1 MKTIKDSKGLS
12 LLVILLMY
20 VIAFTIGYFV
30 YVNLPFE
37 FYYSF
42 LIADVFAT
50 VVIFIFSLIF
60 KNASCYDAYWSALP
74 LAAVIMLLF
83 QSEVTIT
90 RVLIAVAVSGW
101 GIRLTL
107 NWVYTF
113 DNLNWIDWRYKDLK
127 EKSKGLYPLVNFFG
141 IHLFPTLIVY
151 FCFLPVLYVFKYN
164 VTLNPFVIVFF
175 VFAILAFTMQGIADL
190 QMHHFR
196 KNRTTTFIR
205 VGLWKYSRHP
215 NYLGEILMWWMVALF
230 AIFALNGY
238 YYLLLGAFLN
248 TCLFVF
254 ISIPLAENHQRKRK
268 EGFDLYKKETRMLL
282 PIYKKSPITNEE
294 K

>member
-1 MKTIKDSKGLS
+1 MNAIKNNKALS

-20 VIAFTIGYFV
+20 IIAFAIGYFI
-30 YVNLPFE
+30 YITLPFE

-42 LIADVFAT
+42 LIADVAAT
-50 VVIFIFSLIF
+50 IVIFIFSLIF
-60 KNASCYDAYWSALP
+60 NNASCYDAYWSVLP

-83 QSEVTIT
+83 QSDVNIV
-90 RVLIAVAVSGW
+90 RLLIAIAVIGW
-101 GIRLTL
+101 GLRLTM
-107 NWVYTF
+107 NWIYTF

-151 FCFLPVLYVFKYN
+151 FCFLPVLYVFHYD
-164 VTLNPFVIVFF
+164 VTLNPFVVVFF
-175 VFAILAFTMQGIADL
+175 ALAIFAFSMQGIADL

-196 KNRTTTFIR
+196 KNRTSTFIR
-205 VGLWKYSRHP
+205 TGLWKYSRHP
-215 NYLGEILMWWMVALF
+215 NYLGEIMMWWMVAMF

-238 YYLLLGAFLN
+238 YYLILGAVFN

-254 ISIPLAENHQRKRK
+254 ISIPLAEKHQRSRK
-268 EGFDLYKKETRMLL
+268 EGFDEYKSETRMLL
-282 PIYKKSPITNEE
+282 PIYKRKKS
-294 K
+294 